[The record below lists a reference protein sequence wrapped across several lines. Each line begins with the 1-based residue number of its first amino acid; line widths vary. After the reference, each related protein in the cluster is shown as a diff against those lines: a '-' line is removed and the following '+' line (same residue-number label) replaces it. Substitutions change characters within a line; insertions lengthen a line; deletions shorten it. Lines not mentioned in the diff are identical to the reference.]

1 MNKIIF
7 TGGGTAG
14 HVVPN
19 MVLIS
24 ELSKEGWD
32 INYIGSENGMERE
45 LIEKMGTPYH
55 AIATGKLRRYF
66 DVKNFTDPFKVIK
79 GVFEAVG
86 VIRKIKPD
94 ILFSKGG
101 FVSVPAVL
109 AGWLNGVPVIIHESD
124 MTPGLAN
131 KISMAFS
138 KKVCVNFPETLSY
151 IGKNK
156 AVLTGTPMREE
167 LFKGSKLK
175 GFEICEF
182 NKEKPVLLLIGGS
195 QGSKKLNS
203 ILRDGINELL
213 EKFQIVHLCGKGNI
227 DKELSSINSYKQ
239 FEYLTDELTHI
250 FAITDIV
257 VSRAGA
263 NTIYELLQLQKPNI
277 LIPLSAKSSRG
288 DQILNAK
295 SFQKQGFSIVLDED
309 EITTK
314 DFVNKI
320 YELYDNREIYINNM
334 KKSTL
339 KDGKDAIISLIKQ
352 ESKKS
357 S

>member
-24 ELSKEGWD
+24 ELNKEGWD

-45 LIEKMGTPYH
+45 LIEKVGTSYH
-55 AIATGKLRRYF
+55 PIPTGKLRRYF

-79 GVFEAVG
+79 GVFEAVK
-86 VIRKIKPD
+86 IIKKIKPD

-101 FVSVPAVL
+101 FVSVPVVVAS
-109 AGWLNGVPVIIHESD
+109 WLNSVPIIIHESD

-131 KISMAFS
+131 KISMVFA

-156 AVLTGTPMREE
+156 AVLTGTPIREE
-167 LFKGSKLK
+167 LFKGSILK
-175 GFEICEF
+175 GLEICGF
-182 NKEKPVLLLIGGS
+182 DKEKPVLLLTGGS

-203 ILRDGINELL
+203 ILRDSLNELL
-213 EKFQIVHLCGKGNI
+213 KKFQIVHLCGKGNI
-227 DKELSSINSYKQ
+227 DKNFIDINGYKQ

-250 FAITDIV
+250 FATSDVV

-295 SFQKQGFSIVLDED
+295 SFEKQGFSIVLDED
-309 EITTK
+309 KISMEEFT
-314 DFVNKI
+314 NKI
-320 YELYDNREIYINNM
+320 YELYENRELYISNM
-334 KKSTL
+334 KKSNL

-352 ESKKS
+352 QAKKTS
-357 S
+357 